1 MIILGGRGLLL
12 RALWWTSAA
21 ELLCI
26 AEVEWG
32 GGEVAAGAMNCRLFG
47 GGGWLDGK
55 RELPKLLFALTS

>member
-12 RALWWTSAA
+12 TALWWTSAA

-32 GGEVAAGAMNCRLFG
+32 GGEAAAGAMNCRLFG
-47 GGGWLDGK
+47 GGGWFDGK
-55 RELPKLLFALTS
+55 RD